1 MIEKI
6 ENILLN
12 IIKNFQ
18 EFYQLFIKNKFI
30 EEKNTP
36 NIILIYDFHKVEF
49 DFETTLKRVLNRI
62 KNEIKFNIQII
73 YCFPNYS
80 YFSFDKLNTD
90 LKEMQ
95 KLMQENKQQNQ
106 EQIQIIKE
114 QNKALKEQNQ
124 KEIQALKDQIQALK
138 EQNQKEIQALKE
150 QNQKEIQALKE

>member
-1 MIEKI
+1 M
-6 ENILLN
+6 
-12 IIKNFQ
+12 
-18 EFYQLFIKNKFI
+18 I

-49 DFETTLKRVLNRI
+49 DFETTLKRILNRI

-95 KLMQENKQQNQ
+95 KLLEENK
-106 EQIQIIKE
+106 K
-114 QNKALKEQNQ
+114 
-124 KEIQALKDQIQALK
+124 
-138 EQNQKEIQALKE
+138 QNQKEIQALKE
-150 QNQKEIQALKE
+150 KT